1 MVRNEENDSRKE
13 NSKKKRRK
21 KKTHQGDSGYQAMGQ
36 VAERFSTKWNALG
49 LQFDQWFET
58 EGTGQHK
65 RKSKI

>member
-1 MVRNEENDSRKE
+1 
-13 NSKKKRRK
+13 
-21 KKTHQGDSGYQAMGQ
+21 MGQ